1 MIPDTTTLLD
11 DTDIQIT
18 KYGYFDNSSNPFKN
32 QLNLSLDING
42 NLHYNSLIMC
52 DGISMDILDREAL
65 IYLKLDIL
73 TKHL

>member
-1 MIPDTTTLLD
+1 MVILIIVQT
-11 DTDIQIT
+11 
-18 KYGYFDNSSNPFKN
+18 FFKE
-32 QLNLSLDING
+32 QLNLSLDIHG

-65 IYLKLDIL
+65 TYLKPNIL